1 MRTLF
6 TLALFLYCS
15 LSSFAQRDTDLVLN
29 RFVYSYDLPK
39 NSHRK
44 LPAVDFKSD
53 SVQFTI
59 AIFDADND
67 SILNSPNIDMVIVAP
82 YKADSVY
89 THVGCQAALISF
101 HEQDLIQ
108 VKNREYRITCTEVD
122 ENKIHLHLIRGNHF
136 PPDAILFDHM
146 PQIGVKL
153 LSGEKDSLP
162 LLVDKNKYTYFL
174 FWGTW
179 CKPCMQAL
187 SEMKNIDKTFKNNVT
202 LVSMDFND
210 DDAYA
215 LHKFVKEKG
224 YTWLQVISNTRVNE
238 AFSQTGYPYGVL
250 FAPDG
255 NLIKQGMTVKELKT
269 YLSSHR

>member
-1 MRTLF
+1 MRTILLSVIILF
-6 TLALFLYCS
+6 CS
-15 LSSFAQRDTDLVLN
+15 LGSFAQRDTDLVLN

-44 LPAVDFKSD
+44 LPAVDFKTD

-108 VKNREYRITCTEVD
+108 VKNREYRITCTNVD
-122 ENKIHLHLIRGNHF
+122 ENKIHLHLIRGNYF
-136 PPDAILFDHM
+136 PPDAMLFDHL
-146 PQIGVKL
+146 PQIGVTM
-153 LSGEKDSLP
+153 LSGKRDSLP
-162 LLVDKNKYTYFL
+162 LLADKSKYTYVL

-179 CKPCMQAL
+179 CQSCTQSL
-187 SEMKNIDKTFKNNVT
+187 TEMKSIYAANKNSLTVIG
-202 LVSMDFND
+202 MDFND
-210 DDAYA
+210 IDTTA
-215 LHKFVKEKG
+215 LRKYVKAKG
-224 YTWLQVISNTRVNE
+224 YTWPQVISNQKVNE

-250 FAPDG
+250 FAPGG
-255 NLIKQGMTVKELKT
+255 NLIKQGMTVKELKA
-269 YLSSHR
+269 YLNNHR